1 MLAHSTGRTLVLPP
15 KKELSH
21 EKGSHSFEDFFD
33 LDAINALQEG
43 MEIITMD
50 EFLSKEVRTGH
61 ICSQNATTN
70 GCGKVH
76 HEDHWYRSNPTEL
89 YNLLESIGHVP
100 QWNSDPPKCAL
111 AIPDG
116 KQIEAVTKNGPAHPA
131 NDVPLCTY
139 NSTAKLLH
147 LSSRILSPHY
157 SFFVFEDEKQDLFA
171 KRLVRNFLRYND
183 NIICAAARVV
193 EAIRSF
199 ASDNGMPADFYSMH
213 IRRGD
218 FSMQYPEGS
227 QPAADLVEQSSTVI
241 PDKALVYIATDE
253 QDKSFFQ
260 PFQERYTVV
269 YLDNFLTH
277 IEGINDVYFGMIEQ
291 LVASKGKVFFGTWPS
306 TFSSYINRLR
316 GFYSVKEGIDNEGLI
331 DSMYFSPEHMHDMM
345 KYKTV
350 EAPSVAW
357 LREYPEAWF
366 QIDR

>member
-1 MLAHSTGRTLVLPP
+1 MVLPP
-15 KKELSH
+15 KKQLNH
-21 EKGSHSFEDFFD
+21 ERGHHSFEDFFD
-33 LDAINALQEG
+33 LDAINAFQEG
-43 MEIITMD
+43 MAIITMD
-50 EFLSKEVRTGH
+50 EFLAKEVRTGH
-61 ICSQNATTN
+61 ICTHNATTN
-70 GCGKVH
+70 GCGEVH
-76 HEDHWYRSNPTEL
+76 REDLWYRSNRTEL
-89 YNLLESIGHVP
+89 YNLLESIGQVP
-100 QWNSDPPKCAL
+100 RWNSDPPTCAL
-111 AIPDG
+111 VIPDG
-116 KQIEAVTKNGPAHPA
+116 KNSVAVVEKHPAHPA

-139 NSTAKLLH
+139 DSTPKLLH

-157 SFFVFEDEKQDLFA
+157 SFFVFEDEYQDLFA

-183 NIICAAARVV
+183 DIICAAARVV

-199 ASDNGMPADFYSMH
+199 ASDNGVPTDFYSMH

-218 FSMQYPEGS
+218 FSSQYPEGS
-227 QPAADLVEQSSTVI
+227 VPAADLVEQSSTVI

-253 QDKSFFQ
+253 KDKSYFK

-269 YLDNFLTH
+269 YLDNFLSH
-277 IEGINDVYFGMIEQ
+277 IEGIDDVYFGMIEQ

-316 GFYSVKEGIDNEGLI
+316 GFYSVEEGTDNDGVL
-331 DSMYFSPEHMHDMM
+331 DSLYFSQEHMHDMM

-357 LREYPEAWF
+357 LREYPDAWF